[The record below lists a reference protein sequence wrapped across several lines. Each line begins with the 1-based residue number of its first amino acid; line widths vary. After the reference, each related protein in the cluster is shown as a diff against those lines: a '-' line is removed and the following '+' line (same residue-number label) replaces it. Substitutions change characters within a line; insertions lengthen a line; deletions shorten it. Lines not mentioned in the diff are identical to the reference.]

1 MPPLQAKSASA
12 RTPGTELRERNG
24 TLVAGKGR
32 TSGSSSSAALGVVP
46 GQEAAA
52 AAPGTY

>member
-1 MPPLQAKSASA
+1 MSPLQAKSASA

-32 TSGSSSSAALGVVP
+32 TSGSSSLAALSVVP